1 MRESNPD
8 AFTIVPGI
16 DVFDHLEYDNRLGEV
31 VFVSPELGRWSTV
44 GGLGVMVNELS
55 QGLALLDEKVTMI
68 SPYYHY
74 NKKGMFSY
82 YILIYNF
89 Y

>member
-55 QGLALLDEKVTMI
+55 
-68 SPYYHY
+68 
-74 NKKGMFSY
+74 
-82 YILIYNF
+82 
-89 Y
+89 